1 MTTNDNIHPE
11 LGRVSKENPFKTPD
25 NYFDS
30 FAVKMAEKISQTEAA
45 KVRRPIFEWARPQ
58 VAVVLAF
65 AGIAL
70 LVAVGISFYR
80 YNNNKPISS
89 NELAEAMEYS
99 IVSEMD
105 ENEIVN
111 QLETVN
117 NRRSLSNDSIAK
129 IKDIKSRQ
137 LIDYLSKEDLDVNA
151 IIDAL

>member
-11 LGRVSKENPFKTPD
+11 LGKMSKENPFKTPD
-25 NYFDS
+25 NYFDT
-30 FAVKMAEKISQTEAA
+30 FAVRMAEKISQREAA

-65 AGIAL
+65 AGVAL
-70 LVAVGISFYR
+70 LVTVGISFYR
-80 YNNNKPISS
+80 YTNKPISS

-111 QLETVN
+111 QLEAVN

-129 IKDIKSRQ
+129 IKDVKSRQ